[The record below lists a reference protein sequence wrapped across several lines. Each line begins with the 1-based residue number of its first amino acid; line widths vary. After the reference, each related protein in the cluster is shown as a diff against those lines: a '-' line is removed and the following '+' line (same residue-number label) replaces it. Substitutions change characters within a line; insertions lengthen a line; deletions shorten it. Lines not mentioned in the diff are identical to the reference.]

1 MINATDKHEQPS
13 GLEALA
19 GQAQAELTTTAPA
32 APGAPG
38 AQPVDDAEA
47 KRQQA
52 VLEAGVQ
59 QVLLGL
65 LKLARQAL
73 AKRLPEIREEWTDE
87 ALQAPAAAA
96 IPLVRKYLGKLM
108 EKVGSNPELSTFV
121 VACIPLGMGLYNAFD
136 RAQLRLAKDKH
147 QGGPP
152 AAAPIDAAT
161 E

>member
-1 MINATDKHEQPS
+1 MNAPDKAAQPS
-13 GLEALA
+13 GLDALA
-19 GQAQAELTTTAPA
+19 GQAQAELASTAPA

-38 AQPVDDAEA
+38 AQPVDDEEA
-47 KRQQA
+47 RKQQA

-65 LKLARQAL
+65 LKLARQAI

-108 EKVGSNPELSTFV
+108 EKVGSDPELATFV

-136 RAQLRLAKDKH
+136 RAQLRLSKDEHK
-147 QGGPP
+147 GSPP
-152 AAAPIDAAT
+152 AAPTSDAAA